1 MALASRSRSS
11 LTEDGAMRSFTSPG
25 SLVTIAGASL
35 SVIGWIGYATGNPNL
50 SLPTIFYG
58 IPILL
63 GGLALKSSELEPA
76 DLLPASSD
84 AVALRQ
90 APASQTLRKLVKDV
104 TRWRYG
110 QKAHLESSLEALKL
124 WDEDEPPQLLSIE
137 ERAVDGRYGL
147 AMRFQAAGVPFSR
160 WQAKQ
165 DRLGRFFDKGLEA
178 RLSEPASGEVLL
190 ELLPQTN
197 PKPQAD
203 PEPTPAQ
210 P

>member
-1 MALASRSRSS
+1 
-11 LTEDGAMRSFTSPG
+11 MRSLTSPG
-25 SLVTIAGASL
+25 SLVTIAGAFL
-35 SVIGWIGYATGNPNL
+35 SVIGWIGYATSNPNL

-76 DLLPASSD
+76 ELVQPSAE

-124 WDEDEPPQLLSIE
+124 WDEEEPPQLLSVE
-137 ERAVDGRYGL
+137 ERAVEGRYGL
-147 AMRFQAAGVPFSR
+147 ALRFRAAGVPFSR
-160 WQAKQ
+160 WQDKQ
-165 DRLGRFFDKGLEA
+165 DRLGRFFDKGLQA
-178 RLSEPASGEVLL
+178 RLSEPARGEVLL
-190 ELLPQTN
+190 ELLPQSS
-197 PKPQAD
+197 PIPQAD
-203 PEPTPAQ
+203 PDPTPAQ

>member
-1 MALASRSRSS
+1 M
-11 LTEDGAMRSFTSPG
+11 
-25 SLVTIAGASL
+25 
-35 SVIGWIGYATGNPNL
+35 IGWIGYATGNPNL

-76 DLLPASSD
+76 ELLPAS
-84 AVALRQ
+84 AEAMALRQ
-90 APASQTLRKLVKDV
+90 AAASQTLRKLVKDV

-124 WDEDEPPQLLSIE
+124 WDEDEPPQLLSVE
-137 ERAVDGRYGL
+137 ERAVEGRYGL
-147 AMRFQAAGVPFSR
+147 SMRFLAAGVPFSR
-160 WQAKQ
+160 WQDKQ
-165 DRLGRFFDKGLEA
+165 DRLGRFFDKGLQA

-190 ELLPQTN
+190 ELLPQN
-197 PKPQAD
+197 SAVPQAD
-203 PEPTPAQ
+203 PDPTPAQ

>member
-1 MALASRSRSS
+1 MQAL
-11 LTEDGAMRSFTSPG
+11 LSPG
-25 SLVTIAGASL
+25 SLVTVAGAAL

-63 GGLALKSSELEPA
+63 GGLALKSSELPPA
-76 DLLPASSD
+76 ELMAPSAE
-84 AVALRQ
+84 AMALRD

-124 WDEDEPPQLLSIE
+124 WDEDEPPQLLSVTE
-137 ERAVDGRYGL
+137 LAVNGRYCL
-147 AMRFQAAGVPFSR
+147 AMRFRTEGVPFER
-160 WQAKQ
+160 WQEKQ

-178 RLSEPASGEVLL
+178 RLSQPSSGELLL
-190 ELLPQTN
+190 ELLPVQ
-197 PKPQAD
+197 
-203 PEPTPAQ
+203 PA
-210 P
+210 